1 MSFSRSLQRGL
12 PFAKLW
18 QFNSHRAALR
28 LRQDSVHSSWQVV
41 IGLEIH
47 AQLCSRHKLFSNAS
61 ATYEEQPN
69 TQVSVIDAA
78 FPGTLP
84 VIIESRMCR
93 VGDTTCSALSA
104 QIQSYSSFDRK
115 HYFYHDLPAGYQI
128 TQHKEPIARGGT
140 LCLSSLDGLSYER
153 MIRLEQLQ
161 LEQDTGKSTSDI
173 TGKIVH
179 VDLNRAGVPLIE
191 IVTKPDLRSS
201 MEAGIAVRKLQSIL
215 RATGVSDG
223 NMEQGSLRCDVNVS
237 VCRPNE
243 PLGVR
248 CELKNLTS
256 IRFLTAAIDAEVNR
270 QIGLLESNERLL
282 QETRGYDVIRKETF
296 SLRTKETAVDY
307 RYMPDPDLPPICISK
322 KYIEQHRATLPELPD
337 ARKQRFMSDY
347 GLSIEECNTLFIE
360 PLVDVYFE
368 QVVKNTDIRLAF
380 NWITNELMGRL
391 NSRNIP
397 FSSNTVSVEQLRSIV
412 TALQND
418 RISGKLA
425 KRILTCMIDENDPR
439 NAETIAEAN
448 GWSEIRDT
456 SHLQSICQ
464 KLISSHPDK
473 VEQVRQG
480 NKRLFGWF
488 VGQVMQQTKGQ
499 ASPKLAN
506 QLLKDLMNLP

>member
-18 QFNSHRAALR
+18 QFNLHKAALR
-28 LRQDSVHSSWQVV
+28 LRQDS
-41 IGLEIH
+41 LEIH

-69 TQVSVIDAA
+69 TQVSAIDAA

-84 VIIESRMCR
+84 SLNPECVELATRLAL
-93 VGDTTCSALSA
+93 ALSA

-173 TGKIVH
+173 TGKMVH
-179 VDLNRAGVPLIE
+179 VDLNRAGVSLIE

-243 PLGVR
+243 PLSVR

-256 IRFLTAAIDAEVNR
+256 IRFLTAAIAF
-270 QIGLLESNERLL
+270 I
-282 QETRGYDVIRKETF
+282 
-296 SLRTKETAVDY
+296 

-322 KYIEQHRATLPELPD
+322 KYIEQHRAALPELPD

-368 QVVKNTDIRLAF
+368 QVAKNTDIRLAF

-425 KRILTCMIDENDPR
+425 KRILTCMIDENDAR
-439 NAETIAEAN
+439 NAETIAEAH

-473 VEQVRQG
+473 NG
-480 NKRLFGWF
+480 TF
-488 VGQVMQQTKGQ
+488 
-499 ASPKLAN
+499 
-506 QLLKDLMNLP
+506 